1 MLRLIKILLVGLFAL
16 QAQVSFAQQS
26 TWIQVEAL
34 STLREAESR
43 ARDYSSAFDN
53 VAGFRLGSGWYAI
66 ALGPFESNDARRQL
80 AELKRARIIPSD
92 AYLTDAG
99 IYGQAFWP
107 VGGAAALAPATQ
119 PTTPAVQTPTELP
132 DETPSQARASER
144 LLTGEERKALQVSLQ
159 WFGFYTARIDGSFG
173 RGTRRSMAAWQQA
186 NNFEPTGILTTSQ
199 RAVLNQSYSDA
210 LSALGLDTVRE
221 TNAGI
226 ELTMPAKLVE
236 FEKYDYPF
244 VHYTPKDGSGI
255 RILLISQPGGSDR
268 LAGLFN
274 IMQTLEIVPRNGERS
289 LSDAEFTLTGQNSN
303 LHSYTYARAQAGFIK
318 GFTIAYP
325 PEKSAEMQ
333 RAIGFMRD
341 TLTPLDGALS
351 PEQTDVAAQSLDLL
365 AGLSVRRPKSSA
377 SGFFVSSS
385 GDVLTTKAALG
396 QCERITLGE
405 DTDAQIA
412 ATENG
417 LTLLKPSSAIAP
429 LGVAQFSEALP
440 RLRSEIAVSGF
451 SYAGALGA
459 PTVTFGTLEDIRGLQ
474 GEDTVQRL
482 SVDTL
487 DGDIGGPVF
496 DMAGLVSGVVMP
508 AASQSRQLPAGVV
521 LSVKSAQILG
531 FLSDAGLSPKSA
543 TATDRIA
550 PEDLA
555 SRASDV
561 TVLVNCW

>member
-1 MLRLIKILLVGLFAL
+1 M
-16 QAQVSFAQQS
+16 SFAQQS

-34 STLREAESR
+34 STLREAETR

-66 ALGPFESNDARRQL
+66 ALGPFDANEASRQL
-80 AELKRARIIPSD
+80 GELKRARIIPSD
-92 AYLTDAG
+92 AYLTQSG
-99 IYGQAFWP
+99 IYGEVFWP
-107 VGGAAALAPATQ
+107 IGGALAITPAPQ
-119 PTTPAVQTPTELP
+119 PTTPVVETPTVLP
-132 DETPSQARASER
+132 DETPAQARQSER
-144 LLTGEERKALQVSLQ
+144 LLTGEDRKALQVSLQ
-159 WFGFYTARIDGSFG
+159 WFGFYNAGIDGSFG
-173 RGTRRSMAAWQQA
+173 RGTRQSMAAWQQA

-199 RAVLNQSYSDA
+199 REVLNASYSAA

-221 TNAGI
+221 ATAGI
-226 ELTMPAKLVE
+226 ELTMPIKLVE

-244 VHYTPKDGSGI
+244 VHYAPKEDSGI

-268 LAGLFN
+268 LAGLYN
-274 IMQTLEIVPRNGERS
+274 IMQTLEIVPPKGERN
-289 LSDAEFTLTGQNSN
+289 LSDAAFTLTGQDAN
-303 LHSYTYARAQAGFIK
+303 LHSYTFAQARGGFIK

-325 PEKSAEMQ
+325 PEKAPEMQ
-333 RAIGFMRD
+333 RAIGFMRE

-351 PEQTDVAAQSLDLL
+351 PDQTDVAAQSLDLL
-365 AGLSVRRPKSSA
+365 AGLSVRQPKSSA
-377 SGFFVSSS
+377 SGFFVSSA
-385 GDVLTTKAALG
+385 GDVLTSKPALA

-405 DTDAQIA
+405 DTEAQVA
-412 ATENG
+412 ASVDG
-417 LTLLKPSSAIAP
+417 LTLLKPSTAIAP
-429 LGVAQFSEALP
+429 LGVAQFSDALP

-459 PTVTFGTLEDIRGLQ
+459 PTVTFGVLEDIRGLQ
-474 GEDTVQRL
+474 GEDNIQRL

-487 DGDIGGPVF
+487 EGDIGGPVF

-508 AASQSRQLPAGVV
+508 ASSQSRQLPAGVV

-531 FLSDAGLSPKSA
+531 FLSDAGLSPRSGSESD
-543 TATDRIA
+543 TIA

-561 TVLVNCW
+561 TVLINCW